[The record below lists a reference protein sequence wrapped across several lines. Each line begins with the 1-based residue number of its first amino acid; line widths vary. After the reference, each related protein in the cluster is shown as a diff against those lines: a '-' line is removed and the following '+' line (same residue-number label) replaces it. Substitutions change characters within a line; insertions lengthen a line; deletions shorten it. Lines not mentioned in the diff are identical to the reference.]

1 MRLETMANRL
11 QSTSLEPRVPGAM
24 QDDYKAIRTSLESA
38 LADLRSI
45 SAGLMLPE
53 IDDLSIAE
61 IAARAIRDYEHK
73 SGAKVTFDAAGPAVE
88 VSMPVKITLFRLLQ
102 EALANGFRHANAK
115 DQLVRIRIVANTLTV
130 AVSDGGPGF
139 DTSAAVMAGRI
150 GLAGMRERIQALGG
164 SFELHS
170 SPGQGTTI
178 EAILPTRVP
187 GDDRE

>member
-1 MRLETMANRL
+1 MIKKSPFT
-11 QSTSLEPRVPGAM
+11 
-24 QDDYKAIRTSLESA
+24 I
-38 LADLRSI
+38 
-45 SAGLMLPE
+45 
-53 IDDLSIAE
+53 E
-61 IAARAIRDYEHK
+61 IALGLVLTGFVVFGYLKK
-73 SGAKVTFDAAGPAVE
+73 STQIETFSLKTYD
-88 VSMPVKITLFRLLQ
+88 LLSR
-102 EALANGFRHANAK
+102 FRHANAK